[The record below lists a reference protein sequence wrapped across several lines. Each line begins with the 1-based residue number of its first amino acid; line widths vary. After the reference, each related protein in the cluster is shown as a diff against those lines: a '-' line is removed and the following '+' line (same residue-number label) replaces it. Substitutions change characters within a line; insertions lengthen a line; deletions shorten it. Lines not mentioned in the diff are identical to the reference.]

1 MNSNDQG
8 KDLTLADRF
17 VIHPDKPLP
26 ARDHAMAIAVEVT
39 DRRAPTRLLLAMIC
53 RPGLIPRLDII
64 PQLARLMRLPGKG
77 VIAEGMDAD
86 LLVLDDQMQVQ
97 HLLAGD
103 RWHIKNGRQEIQGS
117 YESVPTSNKPATGA

>member
-1 MNSNDQG
+1 
-8 KDLTLADRF
+8 
-17 VIHPDKPLP
+17 
-26 ARDHAMAIAVEVT
+26 MAIGSSHSLLETLRCLAAEGLSLDQMLPCVT
-39 DRRAPTRLLLAMIC
+39 SNV
-53 RPGLIPRLDII
+53 
-64 PQLARLMRLPGKG
+64 ARLMRLPGKG